1 MNSTSQDWSE
11 GKSSDEQADM
21 KEYIHIAGNTWVAV
35 GIPRATNARFA
46 LKDAELVES
55 ELFP

>member
-11 GKSSDEQADM
+11 SKSSGQQADM
-21 KEYIHIAGNTWVAV
+21 EGYIHIAGNTWVAV
-35 GIPRATNARFA
+35 GVPRAANARFA

-55 ELFP
+55 ELLP